1 MSIESLTYAE
11 LGDRLGASPEA
22 ARSVARRL
30 RLPRRP
36 GNDGKVRITV
46 DLAEIRHKPLP
57 ARPPGGHRAE
67 IDRLNARVEQLEG
80 ELARLEVEKQ
90 CVEVRAAGHRVDFEC
105 ERERCD
111 TLVTEALKLGT
122 IAMSAREKAARLDGE
137 LSAARARRRWWR
149 RLIAPDAVQTRPRA
163 EETGKAQ
170 YSRACPFGFDQWR
183 MGRVIGGFGGSISG
197 FPWGYQTPRLGNQG
211 WRNS

>member
-1 MSIESLTYAE
+1 MGDPMSIESLTYAE

-22 ARSVARRL
+22 ARSLARRL

-57 ARPPGGHRAE
+57 ARPSGGHRAE

-80 ELARLEVEKQ
+80 ELARVEVEKQ
-90 CVEVRAAGHRVDFEC
+90 CLGVRAAGHRADFER

-111 TLVTEALKLGT
+111 TLVAEALKLGT
-122 IAMSAREKAARLDGE
+122 LAMSAREKAARLDGE

-149 RLIAPDAVQTRPRA
+149 RLIAPDAVQTRP
-163 EETGKAQ
+163 
-170 YSRACPFGFDQWR
+170 
-183 MGRVIGGFGGSISG
+183 
-197 FPWGYQTPRLGNQG
+197 PRRGNGQSAVLAG
-211 WRNS
+211 VPVRI